1 MLIFCP
7 QGAASVADL
16 STWLQ
21 EISMGEKHL
30 EDYKKNRGRRD
41 DGKLETPRQHRLDQ
55 GAETDDVDND
65 VLDDNDVDGDGDEK
79 RSDDEE

>member
-1 MLIFCP
+1 MKNNIVETTNLFGTVAFMFVIDF

-21 EISMGEKHL
+21 EVSMGEKNL

-41 DGKLETPRQHRLDQ
+41 DGKLETPR
-55 GAETDDVDND
+55 
-65 VLDDNDVDGDGDEK
+65 
-79 RSDDEE
+79 